1 MAQQDPILH
10 QAGVLA
16 YRIRHGAVEVL
27 LLTSRDTGRWLI
39 PKGNIPGRLT
49 PAQAAER
56 EAFEE
61 AGIKG
66 TIDGNLPMGVYTYFK
81 RLPSGEIRPAAVEVY
96 LLRFRRQLKKWP
108 EKYERVIAWVSAAK
122 AINLIEEPGVVPLL
136 VRLQELEETL
146 CCAAATPSGE
156 IQPQLHG

>member
-10 QAGVLA
+10 QAGVLV
-16 YRIRHGAVEVL
+16 YRVRHGAVEVL
-27 LLTSRDTGRWLI
+27 LLTSRETRRWLI
-39 PKGNIPGRLT
+39 PKGNIPGRMT

-66 TIDGNLPMGVYTYFK
+66 TLDGSLPMGVYTYFK
-81 RLPSGEIRPAAVEVY
+81 RLPSGETRPAAVEVY
-96 LLRFRRQLKKWP
+96 LLRFRKQRKKWP
-108 EKYERVIAWVSAAK
+108 EKCERAITWVSAAR
-122 AINLIEEPGVVPLL
+122 AINLIEEPGIVPLL

-146 CCAAATPSGE
+146 CCAAPSPPDE
-156 IQPQLHG
+156 NRPRL